1 VTLATR
7 DNCISQVPRNLVE
20 RLKIPALILIAISLL
35 GCDPSD
41 RRPGL
46 WLSGNEVQT
55 LPTDWTFTDDH
66 REIFVQVSTPYFLP
80 HSVTIWCAQVSGTLF
95 IAARS
100 PETKNWVG
108 WVEKDNNIR
117 LKIGADVYNAK
128 AVPVND
134 EETLNEVRVAYS
146 SKYELGESTS
156 GEKTSMK
163 YWSITARN

>member
-1 VTLATR
+1 MTLATHDDR
-7 DNCISQVPRNLVE
+7 ISQVTRNLAE

-35 GCDPSD
+35 ACEPSD

-55 LPTDWTFTDDH
+55 FPTDWTFTDDH
-66 REIFVQVSTPYFLP
+66 REVFVQVVTPYFLP
-80 HSVTIWCAQVSGTLF
+80 HSVTIWCAQISGTLY

-108 WVEKDNNIR
+108 WIEKDNNLR
-117 LKIGADVYNAK
+117 LKIGEDVYDAR

-134 EETLNEVRVAYS
+134 EETLKQVRLAYS
-146 SKYELGESTS
+146 RKYQLSESTG
-156 GEKTSMK
+156 GEKLSMK
-163 YWSITARN
+163 YWSIAARN